1 MEEQVNESSIL
12 IREVESKNIMTKS
25 TLPVGGYSVNPY
37 VGCTHGCK
45 YCYASFMKRF
55 TGHTERW
62 GTFLDVKRWPVIK
75 NPWKYKGQ
83 RVVIGSVTDGY
94 NPQEEQFGNT
104 RRILEQLK
112 GSGAEILICTKS
124 DLVVRDLEL
133 LKTMGK
139 VTVSWSINT
148 LDEQFRADM
157 DQAVSI
163 ERRIA
168 AMKKV
173 YDAGIRTVCFIS
185 PVFPGITDF
194 EAIFERVRNQCD
206 LVWLENLNLRGG
218 FKKDIMDYIQEK
230 YPDLVPLYD
239 AIYNKKDRSYFQMLE
254 QKAKRLAGNNHCPF
268 VDNELPYGRAEQ
280 GHPVIVDYFYHEEV
294 RGSENTGKRRMV
306 QHNRQEIID
315 EKETEYNIAYDRSA
329 QRRLSRICRTS

>member
-1 MEEQVNESSIL
+1 MEEQVKESSIL
-12 IREVESKNIMTKS
+12 IREVETKNIMTKS

-55 TGHTERW
+55 TGHTEQW
-62 GTFLDVKRWPVIK
+62 GTFLDVKRWPAIK
-75 NPWKYKGQ
+75 NPWKYRGQ

-163 ERRIA
+163 ERRLA

-230 YPDLVPLYD
+230 YPDLVSLYD

-315 EKETEYNIAYDRSA
+315 EKETEYNIAYDRSP
-329 QRRLSRICRTS
+329 QRRLS